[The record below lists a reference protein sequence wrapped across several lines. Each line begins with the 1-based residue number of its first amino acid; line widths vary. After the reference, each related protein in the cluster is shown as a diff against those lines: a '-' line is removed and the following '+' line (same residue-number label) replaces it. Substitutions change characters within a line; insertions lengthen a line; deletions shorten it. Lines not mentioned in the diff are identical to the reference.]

1 MVKKVKQFRFF
12 GDVNSAFNALND
24 NGVLSQLD
32 TNEPEDLTS
41 SYLISGDKIFGDY
54 YPIIQLGIQGV
65 PGTKFYLNGNLDPIF
80 LGASGIFELDL
91 TNSSTMITA
100 LSFDRDSIGY
110 INSNPDGY
118 LIIDIVYQED

>member
-12 GDVNSAFNALND
+12 GDANSAFNALND

-32 TNEPEDLTS
+32 TNEPEELTS
-41 SYLISGDKIFGDY
+41 TMLISGDKIFGDY
-54 YPIIQLGIQGV
+54 YPIIQLGIQGI
-65 PGTKFYLNGNLDPIF
+65 PGSKFYLNGNLDPVF

-91 TNSSTMITA
+91 TNSSTTISA
-100 LSFDRDSIGY
+100 LSFDKETMQLV
-110 INSNPDGY
+110 NSNPDGY